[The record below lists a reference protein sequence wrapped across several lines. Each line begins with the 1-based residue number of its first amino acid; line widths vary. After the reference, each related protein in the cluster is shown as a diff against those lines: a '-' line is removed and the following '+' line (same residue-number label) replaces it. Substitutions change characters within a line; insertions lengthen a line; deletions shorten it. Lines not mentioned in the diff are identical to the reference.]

1 MFYKRPRLDC
11 DTSLLLL
18 LLRLLGLQLQLKG
31 FSWKRAQAMTAALA
45 AVAGGRVGGGAGDL
59 ETAPTTAAERRHA
72 DSSTAPQR
80 QPTLPASQ
88 A

>member
-1 MFYKRPRLDC
+1 
-11 DTSLLLL
+11 
-18 LLRLLGLQLQLKG
+18 
-31 FSWKRAQAMTAALA
+31 MTAALA